1 MAAGSGLGTRL
12 GKSLLIVIVLCSLLE
27 LSAVSVHYAYG
38 PLPVFKV
45 AGTHYEVAVAIVRA
59 ECMRLCK

>member
-1 MAAGSGLGTRL
+1 MAVC
-12 GKSLLIVIVLCSLLE
+12 GKSLLIVIILCGLLE
-27 LSAVSVHYAYG
+27 LSAASVHYG